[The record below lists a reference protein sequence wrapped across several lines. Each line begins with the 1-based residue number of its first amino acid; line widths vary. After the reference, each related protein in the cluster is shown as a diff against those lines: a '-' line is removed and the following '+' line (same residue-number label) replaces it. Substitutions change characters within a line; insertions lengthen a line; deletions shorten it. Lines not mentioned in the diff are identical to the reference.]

1 MLFPFGIIENIYP
14 RSGKDPVLFN
24 NSRKHKEEQND
35 LSMGFEKRVFKSL
48 S

>member
-14 RSGKDPVLFN
+14 RSSKDPVFFN

>member
-14 RSGKDPVLFN
+14 RSGKYPVLFN
-24 NSRKHKEEQND
+24 SSRKHKEEQND
-35 LSMGFEKRVFKSL
+35 LSMGFKRRVFKDL